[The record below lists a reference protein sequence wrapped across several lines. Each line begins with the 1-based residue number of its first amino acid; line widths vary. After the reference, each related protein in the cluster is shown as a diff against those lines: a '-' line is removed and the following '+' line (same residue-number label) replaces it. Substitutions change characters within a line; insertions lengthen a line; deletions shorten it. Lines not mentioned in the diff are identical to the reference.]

1 MSDVIYRFRYP
12 LTYLVLALISTLSL
26 SSPEQATRDTG
37 IASRWMIGFT
47 GPVEEMV
54 SLPFR
59 EVGTFWSS
67 YVDLVGEK
75 REKEDLQAEVARQSK
90 QILELQEALEDS
102 ERYERFREFSSRWDD
117 VPMVA
122 ANVAGVDLSP
132 WSKSILIRRGSND
145 GIKPGMPVLTDYGAV
160 GLVSG
165 VSASYSRV
173 LLVTDPQSLVDSF
186 SQRTRVRGTVQ
197 GGGDGPSELRDVG
210 RDQDVKIGDRLLTS
224 GLGGIYPKG
233 VLIGSVVAVERKPYG
248 LFQSVQVKPA
258 VDFTRLEE
266 VFVILERRELP
277 DPDSFSTEN
286 DDLWAA
292 PPANADEGSAQGSDE

>member
-1 MSDVIYRFRYP
+1 MGDLIHRFRYP
-12 LTYLVLALISTLSL
+12 LTYLALALFSTLSL
-26 SSPEQATRDTG
+26 ASPQPPTRETG

-59 EVGTFWSS
+59 EVGNLWSS

-75 REKEDLQAEVARQSK
+75 REKEELHAELARQAK

-102 ERYERFREFSSRWDD
+102 ERYERFREFSTRQD

-132 WSKSILIRRGSND
+132 WSKSILIRKGASD

-165 VSASYSRV
+165 VSSNYSRV
-173 LLVTDPQSLVDSF
+173 LLVTDPQSLVDAF

-210 RDQDVKIGDRLLTS
+210 REQDVKIGDKLLTS

-233 VLIGSVVAVERKPYG
+233 VLVGTVTGVERKPYG
-248 LFQSVQVKPA
+248 LFQSVQVEPA

-277 DPDSFSTEN
+277 DSDSFSTES

-292 PPANADEGSAQGSDE
+292 PPGQAEPETAPGSPE